1 MIQKLLLFLGL
12 PREGVRGRGCAG
24 RASFFAES
32 SLRWTA
38 PGAPVTEGQDRLRSS
53 GVQQFFRGTLSF
65 TLTAVLPAYFAFSA
79 MKIISRER
87 SGSND
92 PALHPPNTSRTTS
105 PERLINSWTRSREG
119 NLSLLSVVSVPPGI

>member
-1 MIQKLLLFLGL
+1 MDS
-12 PREGVRGRGCAG
+12 AG
-24 RASFFAES
+24 RASY
-32 SLRWTA
+32 R
-38 PGAPVTEGQDRLRSS
+38 RSRQIEEQR
-53 GVQQFFRGTLSF
+53 VQQFFRGTLSF

-105 PERLINSWTRSREG
+105 PERLINS
-119 NLSLLSVVSVPPGI
+119 